1 MKIFVAGA
9 TGVIG
14 KPLVKQLVA
23 AGHEVTGST
32 RTDSKAGMIAAFG
45 ATPAVCDALDA
56 GSVLEAVTAAA
67 PEVLINQLTALPKD
81 YNPKDPDFYTQNNR
95 IRSEGGHNLVE
106 AAKAAGVSRFITQSL
121 SFMYRQEGTWR
132 GKRRVVAIDYTPA
145 GMPQLRAIEPP
156 NDGEREA
163 VPAALQQAT
172 MDGLSALAKLVRSVA
187 RTGRCD
193 TAAAVFDGRR
203 RSNYSV
209 RTVSQDILPASGGY
223 AGPALRCAFE
233 SRILAGF
240 LLSQDRE
247 AEAKIPHPATAWLG
261 EPWPGAGPVPVLI
274 ELPTRWFGA
283 VRAVLVSVGPDGSGR
298 SVAQGSTGQQGR

>member
-1 MKIFVAGA
+1 MGNRHLLAASASLCAALLPAPAGA
-9 TGVIG
+9 A
-14 KPLVKQLVA
+14 PLVA
-23 AGHEVTGST
+23 RYEVT
-32 RTDSKAGMIAAFG
+32 AGGLTIMQF
-45 ATPAVCDALDA
+45 DASFDLDGPRYAIRIQSRMRGMA
-56 GSVLEAVTAAA
+56 GWFASGEQVTSA
-67 PEVLINQLTALPKD
+67 
-81 YNPKDPDFYTQNNR
+81 
-95 IRSEGGHNLVE
+95 EGRWEGNHPIP
-106 AAKAAGVSRFITQSL
+106 GR
-121 SFMYRQEGTWR
+121 YRQEGTWR

-163 VPAALQQAT
+163 VPAALQQDT

-193 TAAAVFDGRR
+193 TTAAVFDGRR

-298 SVAQGSTGQQGR
+298 SVAQGSAGQQGR